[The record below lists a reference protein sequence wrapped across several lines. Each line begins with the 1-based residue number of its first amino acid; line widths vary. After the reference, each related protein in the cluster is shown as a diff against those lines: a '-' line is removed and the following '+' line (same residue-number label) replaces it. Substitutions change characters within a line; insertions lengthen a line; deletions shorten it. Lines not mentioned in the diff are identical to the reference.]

1 MNKITHLYKKHIG
14 FFLVIIIVLLM
25 TGCSGKEE
33 TNKNGNSSLKAD
45 KAFENNP
52 ADSELDKIIENL
64 LNNNVFE
71 GEMAKVN
78 EKIIIEAYG
87 LNSSNN
93 IQIYASYMSTAAKA
107 DEITIIKTDNLKDLE
122 SYIQNYIEARKVSF
136 ESYMPG
142 EVKKL
147 KEALTIAYGGDSGTY
162 ILCISGDKKEA
173 LKQITAE

>member
-1 MNKITHLYKKHIG
+1 MNNSIRLYKKYMG
-14 FFLVIIIVLLM
+14 FFLLLIIVLFM

-33 TNKNGNSSLKAD
+33 TDKKRKFALKAD
-45 KAFENNP
+45 KVLEHNP
-52 ADSELDKIIENL
+52 EDSELDKIIERV

-87 LNSSNN
+87 LNNSNN

-122 SYIQNYIEARKVSF
+122 SYIQNYIEARTESF

-147 KEALTIAYGGDSGTY
+147 EEALTIAYGDNSGTY
-162 ILCISGDKKEA
+162 ILCISGDKKAA